1 MKMPRVLVIDD
12 EERVGK
18 AVRHAVEGTELD
30 CLWVGSGEEALRT
43 IQEHE
48 VDLVLTDL
56 IMPQISGLDLVRELR
71 ARAPHIPILVMTAYG
86 SIDIAVEAMRLGA
99 EDFLSKPI
107 ESSRLRRSVERSL
120 QLRQLVAENESLKS
134 EIERISGVGELV
146 GRSRPFK
153 EAINLASQVAKSDGT
168 VLVLGETGTGKELLA
183 RTIHYLSARS
193 RNPFVVVNCVALSP
207 SLLESE
213 LFGHERG
220 AFTGAH
226 ERKKGRFE
234 IAAGGT
240 LFLDEIGEVNEAF
253 QLRLLRFL
261 QEKEFE
267 RVGGVKPIKANVRV
281 IAATHRN
288 LDQLVKEGKIRSDL
302 YYRLNVLPIHLPPLR
317 ERTAD
322 IVPLTEH
329 FLHHYSQI
337 LGKPV
342 HAISPEAET
351 VLNRYPWPGNIRE
364 LKNVVERSMVLD
376 QDGILDVDDLSA
388 LRPPPAKKGND
399 RLPYRTIV
407 ECVDYHTKEY
417 VLSTIEKNNGDK
429 QISAK
434 RLGVSRMTLHR
445 LMRKLGIEG

>member
-1 MKMPRVLVIDD
+1 MPRVLVIDD

-18 AVRHAVEGTELD
+18 AVRHAVEGTDLD

-56 IMPQISGLDLVRELR
+56 IMPHISGLDLVRDLR
-71 ARAPHIPILVMTAYG
+71 SRAPHIPILVMTAYG
-86 SIDIAVEAMRLGA
+86 SIDVAVEAMRLGA

-107 ESSRLRRSVERSL
+107 ESSRLRKSVERSL
-120 QLRQLVAENESLKS
+120 QLRQLVVENEFLKS
-134 EIERISGVGELV
+134 EIERISGIGELV

-153 EAINLASQVAKSDGT
+153 DVINLSSQIAKSDGT
-168 VLVLGETGTGKELLA
+168 VLVLGETGTGKELMA

-302 YYRLNVLPIHLPPLR
+302 YYRLNVLPVLIPPLR
-317 ERTAD
+317 DRTTD

-329 FLHHYSQI
+329 FLHRYGQI
-337 LGKPV
+337 LGKS
-342 HAISPEAET
+342 IDTITPEAEAS
-351 VLNRYPWPGNIRE
+351 LIRYPWPGNIRE
-364 LKNVVERSMVLD
+364 LKNVIERSVVLD
-376 QDGILDVDDLSA
+376 QDGILGVEDLSA
-388 LRPPPAKKGND
+388 LRPATPEKNKD

-417 VLSTIEKNNGDK
+417 ILNTIEKHNGDK
-429 QISAK
+429 GISAK